1 MQNNRKGRF
10 PMKKHHVILLL
21 LAFLLLLTG
30 CGAGSAAEHAA
41 STPAADARILTALAP
56 GIVVRRVELSDGLL
70 VFGDLVTE
78 FGCSQPPS
86 RSENTRCTITYAE
99 TTALLGIDLAA
110 VLQAAG
116 LPAGLTPTQEDFLT
130 EGWRVGE
137 GAQDYGTCGKNT
149 AGSFFEGV
157 GFDLEYSSEYDMF
170 FCGVSLRA
178 TTEGEFL
185 DALNAPGIYSSRV
198 QYESNVGDVPLSINE
213 RYWEPSLGPS
223 YHEYFATF
231 SVSGLRYTIQACGCC
246 TQEEFIRLVLAVMDA
261 YGE

>member
-1 MQNNRKGRF
+1 
-10 PMKKHHVILLL
+10 MKKNHMILLL

-30 CGAGSAAEHAA
+30 CGAATTAPA
-41 STPAADARILTALAP
+41 STPAEDARILTALAP
-56 GIVVRRVELSDGLL
+56 GVVARRVELSDGLL
-70 VFGDLVTE
+70 VFGDMVTE
-78 FGCSQPPS
+78 FGCSQLPS

-116 LPAGLTPTQEDFLT
+116 LPAELTPTQEDFLT

-157 GFDLEYSSEYDMF
+157 GFDLEYPSDYDMF

-198 QYESNVGDVPLSINE
+198 QYESNVGGVPLSINE
-213 RYWEPSLGPS
+213 RYHEPSLGPS

>member
-21 LAFLLLLTG
+21 LALLLLLTG

-86 RSENTRCTITYAE
+86 WSENTRCTITYAE
-99 TTALLGIDLAA
+99 TTALLGID
-110 VLQAAG
+110 
-116 LPAGLTPTQEDFLT
+116 
-130 EGWRVGE
+130 
-137 GAQDYGTCGKNT
+137 
-149 AGSFFEGV
+149 
-157 GFDLEYSSEYDMF
+157 
-170 FCGVSLRA
+170 
-178 TTEGEFL
+178 
-185 DALNAPGIYSSRV
+185 
-198 QYESNVGDVPLSINE
+198 
-213 RYWEPSLGPS
+213 
-223 YHEYFATF
+223 YFATF